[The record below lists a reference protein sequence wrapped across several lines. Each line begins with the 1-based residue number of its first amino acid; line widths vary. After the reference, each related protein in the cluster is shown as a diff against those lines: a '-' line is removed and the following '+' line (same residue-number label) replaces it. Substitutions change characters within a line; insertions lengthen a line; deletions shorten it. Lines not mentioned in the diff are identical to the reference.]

1 MKTGITVRF
10 QGAMIML
17 HENHNLIWRYLTLSK
32 FISLLHSQSLFLCR
46 ADHFEDR
53 TEGEWFAHLSTK
65 SQVEVGEHF
74 SSGLGAIRRIND
86 AVSNIDAELTVEELQ
101 KLIGKTISPNE
112 YAVLDDTDDLYQL
125 FYDSF
130 LESHEDRLEWLN
142 YIQEKHE
149 DLVGDCS
156 FSAEDRESIVTG
168 VKSLKSRSYV
178 SSWFGGYNQCM
189 AMWKTYCS
197 GDEGVA
203 ITTTKSKLKGVLLEN
218 RKTLL
223 SLKANS
229 EAFDVVYVSPTDSEI
244 GRIIPRD
251 LPDGVWLEFRDL
263 MLKHSAYEYE
273 REHRLVVTL
282 PKAVVELP
290 NGITLNISN
299 GLDAFIDQVYLPPTI
314 SEGHWLHG
322 VVNEVMVK
330 FGLDQGKLTVGE
342 IKTMFTPS

>member
-1 MKTGITVRF
+1 MH
-10 QGAMIML
+10 
-17 HENHNLIWRYLTLSK
+17 HENHDLVWRYLTLSK
-32 FISLLHSQSLFLCR
+32 FISLLHSESLFLCR

-65 SQVEVGEHF
+65 SQVEVCEHF
-74 SSGLGAIRRIND
+74 SVGLGAIRRINE
-86 AVSNIDAELTVEELQ
+86 AVNKVEGELTVEEL
-101 KLIGKTISPNE
+101 KELVGKTVTSNE

-130 LESHEDRLEWLN
+130 LEGHEDRLEWLN

-149 DLVGDCS
+149 DLVGDCT
-156 FSAEDRESIVTG
+156 FSAEERESIVTG

-178 SSWFGGYNQCM
+178 SSWFVGYNQCM
-189 AMWKTYCS
+189 AMWKTYCT

-203 ITTTKSKLKGVLLEN
+203 ITTTKSKLKEVLFGN

-223 SLKANS
+223 SQKANS
-229 EAFDVVYVSPTDSEI
+229 EAFDVVYVSPVDSEI
-244 GRIIPRD
+244 GIIIPRD

-282 PKAVVELP
+282 PKAVVEP
-290 NGITLNISN
+290 SSGMTLKIPG
-299 GLDAFIDQVYLPPTI
+299 GLDTFVDRVYLPPTV
-314 SEGHWLHG
+314 SEGHWLHS
-322 VVNEVMVK
+322 VVNEVMGR

-342 IKTMFTPS
+342 IKTMFTPK

>member
-1 MKTGITVRF
+1 
-10 QGAMIML
+10 MII
-17 HENHNLIWRYLTLSK
+17 HCENHDLVWRYLTLSK
-32 FISLLHSQSLFLCR
+32 FISLLHSESLYLCR

-53 TEGEWFAHLSTK
+53 TEGEWFAHLSTR

-74 SSGLGAIRRIND
+74 SVGLSAIRRINE
-86 AVSNIDAELTVEELQ
+86 AVNKVKGELTVEEL
-101 KLIGKTISPNE
+101 KELVDKTVTPTE

-130 LESHEDRLEWLN
+130 LDGHEERLEWLN

-156 FSAEDRESIVTG
+156 FSDEERESIATG

-178 SSWFGGYNQCM
+178 SSWFGGHNQCM

-197 GDEGVA
+197 GGEGVA
-203 ITTTKSKLKGVLLEN
+203 ITKSKLKEVLSSS
-218 RKTLL
+218 RKNLL
-223 SLKANS
+223 SRKANS
-229 EAFDVVYVSPTDSEI
+229 EAFDVVYVSPVDLEI

-273 REHRLVVTL
+273 HEHRLVVAL
-282 PKAVVELP
+282 PQAVVEP
-290 NGITLNISN
+290 PSGMTLKIPG
-299 GLDAFIDQVYLPPTI
+299 GLDTFIDRVYLPPTV
-314 SEGHWLHG
+314 SEGHWLHD
-322 VVNEVMVK
+322 VVNEVMRR
-330 FGLDQGKLTVGE
+330 FGLDQSKLTVGE
-342 IKTMFTPS
+342 IKTMFTPQ